1 MAGYTRQSTA
11 SILNGQA
18 ITAPPLTAEFNQ
30 LASAFNASS
39 GHTHDGS
46 TGNSNKINLVTSV
59 TGFLPAVNGGIG
71 GKNKSDA
78 TAAPVATNDTTEGYA
93 VGSLWTN
100 VSTGR
105 VYICIVNT
113 GNAAVWRE
121 LVQVTSG
128 NAVLPDGTDNVDLGS
143 NSVRFQDLF
152 LSGGIAA
159 ALNVAVG
166 GTLNVTGNTAIGGTL
181 GVTGDATFANLSATG
196 TTTITS
202 VDLNSGAIDNAPIGT
217 STPAAGTFTTLNAN
231 TSLVAATADINGGT
245 LDGATIGASTPS
257 TGSFTTLGA
266 SGTTTLATVDINAG
280 AIDGT
285 TIGASSHTTGKFT
298 TLQSTGAAT
307 LASVNIDGGA
317 IDGTTIGASATSS
330 GAFTTITSSGGI
342 TGALTGNV
350 TGNTAGVHTGAVTG
364 NVTGDLTGNVTASSG
379 SSSFNNVV
387 VNGNLNMNAG
397 TSATITN
404 LTAPSADLDAA
415 TKKYVDDEI
424 STLVGD
430 AGAGLNTLGELADA
444 LNDDD
449 SFSATVTASIAT
461 KLPKA
466 GGTMSGAIAMGTS
479 KITGLGD
486 PTSNQDAST
495 KSYTDAQRNSRLATA
510 GGTMSG
516 AIAMG
521 NNKVTGLATPT
532 AGTDATTKTYVDTIH
547 GSAVAAATSA
557 SNASTSASNASASEN
572 NASNSASA
580 ASSSAASAAT
590 SFDLFDDRMLGAK
603 SSAPSVDNDGNA
615 LVTGTLYFDTTAS
628 AMKVYS
634 GSGWVNAGSSVNGT
648 TNRYS
653 YTATAGQTVFA
664 ATYDA
669 GYVDVFLNGVK
680 QLIGTDV
687 TATSGSSVVFASGT
701 SVNDIVEIVGYGT
714 FVLADHLTQTQS
726 DARYVNLSGNTMTGD
741 LTVPNLVVSGL
752 VDGVDIAARDA
763 VLTST
768 TTTANAALP
777 LAGGTLTGDVTFNT
791 QLGIGAEPHATASLN
806 ITNTNQ
812 HIRLNNGSELGVIAL
827 LSSGE
832 LDIWGHGANESINFR
847 TGAGSGE
854 IAMNIVGNNVGI
866 GLTSN
871 ISSKL
876 HVNSEVSLGPDN
888 NNRMIVGSTSGGI
901 GSIGTI
907 QGGTASFSTMTF
919 KSGNVGIGVTNP
931 LTKLHLNSPIT
942 NAQSANSSRS
952 YKLLEGYGYTT
963 GGNYY
968 GQYAIGTSYNS
979 SSNTGTLEFFTGSG
993 SSAPTKRMT
1002 IDSSGNV
1009 GIGTSAPQDIL
1020 HLNTNNAA
1028 SHLRMQRFEQD
1039 TALFDGDE
1047 IGGIEFW
1054 ANDASSFSGASTLRA
1069 AIRGEIQNTSLG
1081 TRLEF
1086 WTGNSN
1092 ATVAERMRI
1101 IADGQINFRCTAT
1114 PGSSVAGF
1122 AMTSDQFYTSAGNT
1136 TGTNAQVRFYNG
1148 NGLIGSITTSGSATA
1163 FNTSS
1168 DYRLKENISD
1178 MTGATARL
1186 KQLKPKRFNWIAD
1199 SDNTVQDGFLAHE
1212 VSSVVPEAVFGT
1224 KDAEIQ
1230 ENGDGYQSLD
1240 HSKLVPLLVKT
1251 IQELEARITALE
1263 AG

>member
-59 TGFLPAVNGGIG
+59 TGFLPAANGGIG

-78 TAAPVATNDTTEGYA
+78 TAKPVATNDASEGFA
-93 VGSLWTN
+93 VGSVWTN

-113 GNAAVWRE
+113 NNSAVWRE

-128 NAVLPDGTDNVDLGS
+128 NSILPDGTDTVDLGS
-143 NSVRFQDLF
+143 NGVRFQDLF
-152 LSGGIAA
+152 LSGGISA

-166 GTLNVTGNTAIGGTL
+166 GTLNVTGLATVGGTL
-181 GVTGDATFANLSATG
+181 GVTGLATMANLTATG

-202 VDLNSGAIDNAPIGT
+202 IDLNSGAIDSTTIGT

-245 LDGATIGASTPS
+245 VDGATIGASTPS

-266 SGTTTLATVDINAG
+266 SGTTTLATVDINSG

-330 GAFTTITSSGGI
+330 GAFTTVTASGGF
-342 TGALTGNV
+342 TGALAGNV
-350 TGNTAGVHTGAVTG
+350 TGNTAGVHTGAVSG
-364 NVTGDLTGNVTASSG
+364 NVTGNLTGNVTASSG
-379 SSSFNNVV
+379 SSTFTDVV
-387 VNGNLNMNAG
+387 VNGTLNMNAG

-449 SFSATVTASIAT
+449 AFSTTVTNSIAT

-466 GGTMSGAIAMGTS
+466 GGTMTGAIAMGTS

-486 PTSNQDAST
+486 PTANQDAST
-495 KSYTDAQRNSRLATA
+495 KAYTDAQRNTRLATA

-557 SNASTSASNASASEN
+557 SNASTSASNAATSET
-572 NASNSASA
+572 NASNSATASANSATSA
-580 ASSSAASAAT
+580 AASL
-590 SFDLFDDRMLGAK
+590 DLFDDRFLGAK

-615 LVTGTLYFDTTAS
+615 LVVGTLYFDTTAS

-648 TNRYS
+648 TNRFS
-653 YTATAGQTVFA
+653 YTATANQTVFS

-669 GYVDVFLNGVK
+669 GFVDVFLNGVK
-680 QLIGTDV
+680 QLVGTDV
-687 TATSGSSVVFASGT
+687 TATSGTSVVFASGT

-714 FVLADHLTQTQS
+714 FVLADHPTQTQA
-726 DARYVNLSGNTMTGD
+726 DARYVNLSGNTMTGN

-777 LAGGTLTGDVTFNT
+777 KAGGTMSGALNVDAINNASGNLNILSTQSILMKFDSNNDQTNREFNIQSNTGT
-791 QLGIGAEPHATASLN
+791 QLFKVQEDG
-806 ITNTNQ
+806 
-812 HIRLNNGSELGVIAL
+812 
-827 LSSGE
+827 
-832 LDIWGHGANESINFR
+832 
-847 TGAGSGE
+847 
-854 IAMNIVGNNVGI
+854 NVGI
-866 GLTSN
+866 GS
-871 ISSKL
+871 
-876 HVNSEVSLGPDN
+876 
-888 NNRMIVGSTSGGI
+888 GSTDSLIARTAQGYLSTRVNNFNITSGSSAYAFTGVNLYQDANGAYKYI
-901 GSIGTI
+901 DTGASSSIHYWGGDIQFHTAASGSADATQSGT
-907 QGGTASFSTMTF
+907 TRMTINN
-919 KSGNVGIGVTNP
+919 SGNVGINTSLPSEKLSTVGNVNIGNNDSSNP
-931 LTKLHLNSPIT
+931 LSYLRFGATQYGAADIRPSDEGAHKVGLDFYTDGTGDATINPTFAMRISGDNKVGIGIIPPAGSVNSKLNVQHALTSSYSP
-942 NAQSANSSRS
+942 SSFNGDTVLRLGNNNVADN
-952 YKLLEGYGYTT
+952 YVGIGFNHEG
-963 GGNYY
+963 
-968 GQYAIGTSYNS
+968 GTE
-979 SSNTGTLEFFTGSG
+979 GFFGWVRRG
-993 SSAPTKRMT
+993 SSADVADFVFQGYDGEQNTYRELARINNQGMT
-1002 IDSSGNV
+1002 STRSIGYNLDDLIEPATVTTARV
-1009 GIGTSAPQDIL
+1009 GGTSA
-1020 HLNTNNAA
+1020 T
-1028 SHLRMQRFEQD
+1028 
-1039 TALFDGDE
+1039 FDYVLD
-1047 IGGIEFW
+1047 
-1054 ANDASSFSGASTLRA
+1054 S
-1069 AIRGEIQNTSLG
+1069 
-1081 TRLEF
+1081 
-1086 WTGNSN
+1086 
-1092 ATVAERMRI
+1092 
-1101 IADGQINFRCTAT
+1101 
-1114 PGSSVAGF
+1114 
-1122 AMTSDQFYTSAGNT
+1122 
-1136 TGTNAQVRFYNG
+1136 
-1148 NGLIGSITTSGSATA
+1148 
-1163 FNTSS
+1163 NTSS
-1168 DYRLKENISD
+1168 WSNYHLFVVVSTVAGGLTGNAGAWYMIQGAHYNGALTSAVRDSGGNTSSFTVTVSDQGGTDPISVRLAI
-1178 MTGATARL
+1178 TGMQSQSVTTATMSNRYG
-1186 KQLKPKRFNWIAD
+1186 
-1199 SDNTVQDGFLAHE
+1199 V
-1212 VSSVVPEAVFGT
+1212 VSVA
-1224 KDAEIQ
+1224 
-1230 ENGDGYQSLD
+1230 
-1240 HSKLVPLLVKT
+1240 
-1251 IQELEARITALE
+1251 
-1263 AG
+1263 